1 MSPIY
6 LLKDIDVK
14 VNYLN
19 ELLLNIFDFHA
30 PIRTV
35 RISRKR
41 SPWLTYNLKQ
51 MMKLRDKA
59 LRKYHRTKNHNDW
72 LGYNTLKNKIN
83 HAINKEKQVYFE
95 QQVALNKNRM
105 WKELGKLNIVNKKQ
119 NSLPQHLGTA
129 NQINNFFMQSISG
142 DNNEPDQYTLRFFSD
157 TQLPH
162 EAFEF
167 SYTNDNEVY
176 QKLLSVKSTAV
187 GADGASVNV
196 GWALVDTGYVEV
208 CRLGRVSPDTELSCM
223 VAVMFKL
230 NVLLLLCT
238 LNESNSLLVSVSS
251 FLDCDLGH
259 FSNVEVCPVC
269 LQRVQLGPSPEK
281 NILYVVSSNA
291 IVVDYDFANRWCNIH
306 LSLETENV
314 IVFIFRHSNSELIT
328 PELKRRFG
336 NPRIPR
342 EIRMNI
348 ERILQTK
355 EDIEVGEEEKLASS
369 VQESSE
375 NMYVKCNIGY
385 K

>member
-1 MSPIY
+1 
-6 LLKDIDVK
+6 
-14 VNYLN
+14 
-19 ELLLNIFDFHA
+19 
-30 PIRTV
+30 
-35 RISRKR
+35 
-41 SPWLTYNLKQ
+41 

-187 GADGASVNV
+187 GADGISISMLLYSCPTILPYLTHIFNYCLKFNV
-196 GWALVDTGYVEV
+196 IPKIW
-208 CRLGRVSPDTELSCM
+208 
-223 VAVMFKL
+223 KL
-230 NVLLLLCT
+230 AQVIPIPKKSNPEDVGDLRPISILCT
-238 LNESNSLLVSVSS
+238 PSKVFEVILDARMRDFVAKNDILPENQSGFRSGHSCTTALLKAWLKGPFRLAAGEREIEGNERVDQAAKELNLQGHYMNPIKTISFRKCPSNTYA
-251 FLDCDLGH
+251 
-259 FSNVEVCPVC
+259 NI
-269 LQRVQLGPSPEK
+269 LQRKKPQIER
-281 NILYVVSSNA
+281 SSERSNKF
-291 IVVDYDFANRWCNIH
+291 YDVLSVG
-306 LSLETENV
+306 LSLELMCLRTRTKSQQSGILIPPLNPSSCNV
-314 IVFIFRHSNSELIT
+314 SVTSCC
-328 PELKRRFG
+328 
-336 NPRIPR
+336 IPR
-342 EIRMNI
+342 
-348 ERILQTK
+348 
-355 EDIEVGEEEKLASS
+355 
-369 VQESSE
+369 
-375 NMYVKCNIGY
+375 
-385 K
+385 